1 MTRKQQDKDKAGE
14 KPGAFSCFEI
24 GLKMNYSF
32 LTLHFTTPTDRGRG
46 AKTALKKELRF
57 LCICG

>member
-14 KPGAFSCFEI
+14 KAGAFSCFGM

-32 LTLHFTTPTDRGRG
+32 LTLHFTTTTDRGRG
-46 AKTALKKELRF
+46 TETASKKNYD
-57 LCICG
+57 LCISG